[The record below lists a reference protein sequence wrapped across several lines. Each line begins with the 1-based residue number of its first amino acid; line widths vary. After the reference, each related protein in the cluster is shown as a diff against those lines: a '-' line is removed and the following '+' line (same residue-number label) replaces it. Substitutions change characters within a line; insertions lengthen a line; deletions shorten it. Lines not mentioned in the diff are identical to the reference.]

1 MTENPP
7 PKENPDAPYEIN
19 CMALTDFPSQPW
31 LANLGT
37 LATNDVISGIGLG
50 LGSAALT
57 VVAAT
62 GNHLSLKLHKL

>member
-1 MTENPP
+1 MSDPQP
-7 PKENPDAPYEIN
+7 NPDPQAQREIN

-37 LATNDVISGIGLG
+37 LVPNDVISGIGLG

-62 GNHLSLKLHKL
+62 GELFPSRNLSR